1 MAEKYGPQ
9 LETLPEEKKS
19 TKAKSLGE
27 TVTEIQ
33 ETMKSIA
40 EAESKKPFGGN
51 MRGAINQLK
60 AKAAEEDQKA
70 RDYAENVAKSVPSKP
85 G

>member
-1 MAEKYGPQ
+1 MPEQNPIQKPKSVSD
-9 LETLPEEKKS
+9 TL
-19 TKAKSLGE
+19 
-27 TVTEIQ
+27 TEMQ
-33 ETMKSIA
+33 SEMKSIA

-51 MRGAINQLK
+51 MRSAVNQLK

-70 RDYAENVAKSVPSKP
+70 RDYAENVAKSVPSKA

>member
-1 MAEKYGPQ
+1 MPEPKQ
-9 LETLPEEKKS
+9 KSVSDTL
-19 TKAKSLGE
+19 
-27 TVTEIQ
+27 TEMQ
-33 ETMKSIA
+33 SEMKTIA
-40 EAESKKPFGGN
+40 EEESKKPFGGN
-51 MRGAINQLK
+51 LRGAINKMK

>member
-1 MAEKYGPQ
+1 MPEQNNPIQKPKSVSD
-9 LETLPEEKKS
+9 TL
-19 TKAKSLGE
+19 
-27 TVTEIQ
+27 TEMQ
-33 ETMKSIA
+33 ETMKGA
-40 EAESKKPFGGN
+40 ADEEAKKPFGGN
-51 MRGAINQLK
+51 MRGFINKMK